1 MPLTSWRPWRR
12 ACPRRQPPPCEV
24 LRIRLRLP
32 ATPPTPCT
40 NGCSRTGNEQMR
52 YASLSFHGGDGE
64 ALASIA
70 DLGFTQDANG
80 YATLIVG
87 TGATIPSWVTPA
99 NGCTFLD
106 LTASTDYQKLKMI
119 TMRHIIPAAA
129 FSCAGQVVP
138 YRMTADVPGGSLMGD
153 YMPVA
158 DYPAA
163 ATLPQTASALVGPGV
178 CDVFPD
184 GQPGVPGACG
194 VFPAPTPAI
203 GTVVTQCHSPTCS
216 NFVAQAN
223 PPVTIAGVGFGSFPN
238 GTPFTGTSGYLRITD
253 TTQNWA
259 AGYTGNSCGISVSSW
274 EAGQIQ
280 LVANVNQNGACPLAA
295 GDHGAL
301 RGMESADDGGGAGHR
316 HRGSAASTGDGCAV
330 GRTGLLACPRRALL
344 AKERA
349 HEAREGRVPA
359 PQPRRT

>member
-1 MPLTSWRPWRR
+1 MAPVAKGLPDTFAAPPAKSCEF
-12 ACPRRQPPPCEV
+12 ACAA
-24 LRIRLRLP
+24 P

-40 NGCSRTGNEQMR
+40 NGCFAHGNEQIR
-52 YASLSFHGGDGE
+52 YASLLVSRSERRSAGQRG
-64 ALASIA
+64 
-70 DLGFTQDANG
+70 LGISQDANG

-99 NGCTFLD
+99 NGYTFLD

-203 GTVVTQCHSPTCS
+203 GT
-216 NFVAQAN
+216 
-223 PPVTIAGVGFGSFPN
+223 
-238 GTPFTGTSGYLRITD
+238 
-253 TTQNWA
+253 
-259 AGYTGNSCGISVSSW
+259 
-274 EAGQIQ
+274 
-280 LVANVNQNGACPLAA
+280 
-295 GDHGAL
+295 
-301 RGMESADDGGGAGHR
+301 
-316 HRGSAASTGDGCAV
+316 
-330 GRTGLLACPRRALL
+330 
-344 AKERA
+344 
-349 HEAREGRVPA
+349 
-359 PQPRRT
+359 